1 MLGIRGWWRRAA
13 VTPTYVTDC
22 ECRCRCHFDFVLCA
36 NLAMPS
42 PVLSCP
48 SSSSNHRHRNSSL
61 SLPVSCLQ
69 CSGSWSPAFFFL
81 SEGPGPGCRVTLH
94 LAAAENVARLTY
106 HLQTFS
112 HVEPGI
118 ISIFSVIAP
127 LNTPLEN
134 LQKAQRP
141 QKPVKP
147 PLQEKQSAV
156 VPPNEPKCLVGCH
169 QCGSQEVSQKIA

>member
-1 MLGIRGWWRRAA
+1 VCQFGDAFSCL
-13 VTPTYVTDC
+13 
-22 ECRCRCHFDFVLCA
+22 VLSV
-36 NLAMPS
+36 LILQPS
-42 PVLSCP
+42 PSKLLLVLASIL
-48 SSSSNHRHRNSSL
+48 SSVL
-61 SLPVSCLQ
+61 WVLVPC
-69 CSGSWSPAFFFL
+69 FFFL

-118 ISIFSVIAP
+118 FSIFSVIAP